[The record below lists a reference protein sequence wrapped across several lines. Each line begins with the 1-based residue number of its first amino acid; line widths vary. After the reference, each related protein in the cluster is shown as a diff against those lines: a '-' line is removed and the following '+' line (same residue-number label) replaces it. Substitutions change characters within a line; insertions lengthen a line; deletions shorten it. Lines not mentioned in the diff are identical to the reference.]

1 MRLTILLLFPLL
13 VASASAQI
21 GIASH
26 YPRDRGINYDADVLL
41 ADDFESYTSPA
52 QLTTKWS
59 GAYHLEDL
67 RMATEPE
74 NRYAGAKALEMKL
87 PISTK
92 EISNSQ

>member
-1 MRLTILLLFPLL
+1 MTQMLF
-13 VASASAQI
+13 
-21 GIASH
+21 
-26 YPRDRGINYDADVLL
+26 

-92 EISNSQ
+92 EISNSLNKKLVPPQDVVFLRTYTKFDAGYQVHGSNHL